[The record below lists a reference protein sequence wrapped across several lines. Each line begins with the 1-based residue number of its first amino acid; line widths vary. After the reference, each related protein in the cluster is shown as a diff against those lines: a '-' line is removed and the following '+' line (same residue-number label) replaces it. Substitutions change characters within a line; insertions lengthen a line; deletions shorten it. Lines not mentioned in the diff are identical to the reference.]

1 MRRSPNNRLR
11 LLEVE
16 PPPASRRPR
25 RRRRHRLRAWIITIF
40 IIIPAVAFGLG
51 SLVAVLQGRTILPV
65 YQRDLALSALA
76 TARQAQTER
85 WAPAALARAETSYEA
100 AARQQA
106 HQAGL
111 MLPFQNFHRVAA
123 AYDSAAA
130 LAQEAQRLALERRAL
145 AMAAADSALSEAA
158 AELEV
163 ADDVARGM
171 LLPRLASM
179 RLQDAHLALEE
190 ARVLHAEQEF
200 ATAESLAQVSLVRA
214 EEAWRLALPVASR
227 FTDQA
232 MIATWRTWINDAI
245 AWSRSRGQPIII
257 VYKEK
262 NLLALYDKGR
272 EVRTYR
278 ADMGRNN
285 LHPKRRANDHATP
298 EGRYKITKKKDVG
311 NSRYHRALLLDYPN
325 EQDREHFA
333 RAKRR
338 GELPAG
344 ATIGALIEIH
354 GEGGKGLN
362 WTRGC
367 VALTNPD
374 MDDLFRRVG
383 VGTPVVI
390 VGGDGANG
398 AYSDIVRR
406 LSNQNTERRP

>member
-1 MRRSPNNRLR
+1 MSRSPNNRLR
-11 LLEVE
+11 LLEVGS
-16 PPPASRRPR
+16 PPPSWKPR
-25 RRRRHRLRAWIITIF
+25 RRRRRRLLAWCLALF
-40 IIIPAVAFGLG
+40 VFIPAAAFGVG
-51 SLVAVLQGRTILPV
+51 SLVAVLQGRTIMPV
-65 YQRDLALSALA
+65 FQRDLALNALA
-76 TARQAQTER
+76 TARRAETER
-85 WAPAALARAETSYEA
+85 WASAELARAETSYEA
-100 AARQQA
+100 AVREQAQQA
-106 HQAGL
+106 AL
-111 MLPFQNFHRVAA
+111 LLPFQNFHRVAA

-130 LAQEAQRLALERRAL
+130 LAQRAQQLALDRRAR
-145 AMAAADSALSEAA
+145 AMAATDSTLSMAA
-158 AELEV
+158 AELET

-171 LLPRLASM
+171 MMPRLARM

-190 ARVLHAEQEF
+190 ARVLRAAQEF
-200 ATAESLAQVSLVRA
+200 APAESLAQVSLLRA
-214 EEAWRLALPVASR
+214 QEAWRLALPVASR

-232 MIATWRTWINDAI
+232 LIATWRAWVKDTI
-245 AWSRSRGQPIII
+245 AWSRSHGQPAIII
-257 VYKEK
+257 YKEK
-262 NLLALYDKGR
+262 NLLALYDQGS

-285 LHPKRRANDHATP
+285 LHPKLRANDHATP
-298 EGRYKITKKKDVG
+298 EGHYKITQKKDVG
-311 NSRYHRALLLDYPN
+311 RSRYHRALLLDYPN
-325 EQDREHFA
+325 EQDRERFA

-367 VALTNPD
+367 VALANAD

-398 AYSDIVRR
+398 SYSDIVRK
-406 LSNQNTERRP
+406 LNNQKTEERP